1 MNKPRGIKC
10 QKVRPLSASVGL
22 DRSTGFTRLSTL
34 TVKTGPNPHQ
44 KTKREPTAA
53 SPTRRG
59 VRTGVKLYELCD
71 LAGLQVD
78 ADGVVHLDE
87 GVWVADGAGIMGHQ
101 VGDSLGADDDLLDL
115 AQLVLQKKGDLKI

>member
-1 MNKPRGIKC
+1 MWK
-10 QKVRPLSASVGL
+10 
-22 DRSTGFTRLSTL
+22 D
-34 TVKTGPNPHQ
+34 
-44 KTKREPTAA
+44 KREHPAESHA
-53 SPTRRG
+53 PG
-59 VRTGVKLYELCD
+59 LRTGVKLDELGD

-115 AQLVLQKKGDLKI
+115 AQLVLQRKRRETLTSNEYVCTMQVQL